1 MAPEFKIVEQKLK
14 DLDELSRS
22 LESLRAKGKRV
33 VQCHGVFDLLHIGHI
48 RYFEQAKRLGDVLV
62 VTVTPDRHVNK
73 GPHRP
78 AFNERLRAEAI
89 IALECVDYVSINRW
103 PTAVEAIQLLRPD
116 HYVKGAEYSQPGDD
130 VTGGIALEQTAVESV
145 GGQIDFTQDI
155 TFSSS
160 NLINRHLSVL
170 PSDVKDYL
178 SDLSDRFS
186 ADYIIRAIE
195 SARSLKVLV
204 VGEAIVDE
212 YQYCEA
218 IGKSSKEPVLAVKS
232 VSSEKFAGGILAVGN
247 HVAGFCDN
255 VGLVSQLGDQNP
267 QEEFVRQA
275 VNAQIKSTLLRRM
288 DAPTIVKRR
297 YIDIYF
303 LTKLWEVYEI
313 SDEALNPA
321 DNELLCERLKQELPK
336 YDLVIVVDFGHG
348 MLTEEA
354 IDILC
359 SQARFLAVNAQSN
372 AGNLGYHSISKYPK
386 ADYISLAEN
395 EIRLDARD
403 CSGDLREMVQ
413 GLSERLQCPRVSV
426 TRGNRGALCYGEGE
440 GEGFFDV
447 PALTDNVVDRIGAGD
462 AFLAVTALCVAR
474 DTPMEAVGLIG
485 NAVGAQAVAT
495 MGNRKPIERVP
506 LLKGIEALLK

>member
-1 MAPEFKIVEQKLK
+1 MAPELKIVEQKLK

-73 GPHRP
+73 GPNRP

-116 HYVKGAEYSQPGDD
+116 HYVKGAEYGQLGDD

-178 SDLSDRFS
+178 SDLSDRFG

-275 VNAQIKSTLLRRM
+275 VNAQIKSTLLRRL

-297 YIDIYF
+297 YIDNYF

-359 SQARFLAVNAQSN
+359 SQSRFLAVNAQSN

-395 EIRLDARD
+395 EIRLDSRD
-403 CSGDLREMVQ
+403 RSGDLREMVQ
-413 GLSERLQCPRVSV
+413 GLSEQLQCPRVSV
-426 TRGNRGALCYGEGE
+426 TRGNRGALCYGK